1 MIKSYRRGVLR
12 EALLFYIGGLM
23 GSKVAIIYFSATGNT
38 EAMAEAVAV
47 GARNTGAEVLLA
59 PVSDV
64 DPIEIGNTCH
74 HIILGC
80 SAWGV
85 EVIEEMEMKPFCEK
99 LKPYLKGKEMGVFG
113 SCGWSRGAWLN
124 SWYNE
129 LHFAGAHFAAKPVL
143 AYGYP
148 DEEAQK
154 NCEALGAAVAK
165 A

>member
-1 MIKSYRRGVLR
+1 MA
-12 EALLFYIGGLM
+12 E
-23 GSKVAIIYFSATGNT
+23 KVAVIYYSATGNT

-47 GARNTGAEVLLA
+47 GAKSTGAEVLLA

-64 DPIEIGNTCH
+64 DPVEIGNTYH

-85 EVIEEMEMKPFCEK
+85 EVIEEAQMKPFCNK
-99 LKPYLKGKEMGVFG
+99 LKLYLKGKIMGIFG

-129 LHFAGAHFAAKPVL
+129 LHFAGASFPVQPLL

-148 DEEAQK
+148 DEPSLK
-154 NCEALGAAVAK
+154 KCEELGKKVAETK
-165 A
+165 

>member
-1 MIKSYRRGVLR
+1 
-12 EALLFYIGGLM
+12 M
-23 GSKVAIIYFSATGNT
+23 GSKVAIIYFLATGNT

-47 GARNTGAEVLLA
+47 GLVIRELKFTS

-99 LKPYLKGKEMGVFG
+99 LKPYLKGKEMGIFG

-129 LHFAGAHFAAKPVL
+129 LHFAGAHFAAKPV
-143 AYGYP
+143 
-148 DEEAQK
+148 
-154 NCEALGAAVAK
+154 
-165 A
+165 